1 MPPPPPQPPPLSLAA
16 PSTDDDD
23 AGVVPPPPMSPITPT
38 LTPAYLADVTP
49 QQPLPSP
56 ISRLP
61 IYTHAKQTD
70 QVAVSPPPPESIDFD
85 TNTDVLAL
93 RSAISVLQVQKKR
106 AAADIQSLSSARDAA
121 LDDADAFVRDLASG
135 KVNNASAAAGADDAK
150 PWTSLP
156 RPQEVVRCPPI
167 NWSQYAVVGDSLD
180 KLHADEVRRPSQGI
194 PATVGPDGSYEFRG
208 EGPRETYPG
217 VATPFAPGKDRI
229 DRKPKAKN

>member
-1 MPPPPPQPPPLSLAA
+1 MPPPPPPPLSLAA
-16 PSTDDDD
+16 PLMDDD
-23 AGVVPPPPMSPITPT
+23 AGVVPPPPVSPITPT
-38 LTPAYLADVTP
+38 LPPAHLSEATP

-61 IYTHAKQTD
+61 VYTHTKQPD
-70 QVAVSPPPPESIDFD
+70 QVTVLPPPPPEPIDFG
-85 TNTDVLAL
+85 TNPDVLAL

-106 AAADIQSLSSARDAA
+106 AAADIQTLSSARDAA
-121 LDDADAFVRDLASG
+121 LDDADTFLRDLAAGNVNASNAAD
-135 KVNNASAAAGADDAK
+135 VNNAN

-180 KLHADEVRRPSQGI
+180 KLHADEIRRPSQGV
-194 PATVGPDGSYEFRG
+194 PATVGPDGSYEFKG

-229 DRKPKAKN
+229 ERKTKAKK